1 MAIIRKTFSVSD
13 ISIRVS
19 ADSIEKRVCS
29 LSGVRNASVSVEN
42 QTMTVEFDDD
52 LTSANRIIQAVR
64 EAGYQAYLK
73 ETENLGRKPD
83 EIQPVIGRDLILSA
97 VSAAAALVLA
107 YVPFGTWP
115 AMLLAVCSFA
125 LAGSILPDVK
135 QEIRSGRIAGE
146 TSLLL
151 LAVLAFLS
159 GIWLLIQKD
168 TRAAMFFADASWALL
183 SAVLIQR
190 WMLHRRQTFLKSRSS
205 IRSSLPPTASVYENH
220 HETLAPVSDLKVDQV
235 IVIRPGETVPADGR
249 VIRGFAIMDE
259 SSLTGWD
266 KPVEKSKGSYVYAN
280 SRCLK
285 GSIDLKTEKVGNTTA
300 MMRLAEMA
308 EKTASDSSFRSPF
321 KSFTGKLFFYVILA
335 VLLSGFGWYYS
346 SHDAAFALTS
356 ALSVLACSALA
367 ALPMISAN
375 AVMNTAR
382 TAASEHILFR
392 STDALE
398 MTGRID
404 TAVMEQDN
412 TITDNEL
419 SVTDFIPAR
428 EMTAGEFEYIAY
440 ALQSRSDKPF
450 ARAITRYLKTR
461 KISGIDRQEF
471 SRLSSKGR
479 QAIKTMSR
487 YKAGFMDEI
496 ISRGIDTSA
505 WDQTISSLRKEG
517 KRVLLFTEDD
527 RIIGVIAAIR
537 PLIPG
542 AHEAVRALKRMDI
555 DICLLTDGSQDESDL
570 LSKNL
575 RLENVIYQPARYEVE
590 RLLQNLSD
598 SNNVSAYLSSDPER
612 IASLPA
618 DVTAVIGTGANTS
631 YEHAG
636 LQLTRKRLGDFVH
649 AVELS
654 RNLNSRIQNAQVA
667 VILYHAAAVSL
678 FGFLLPQ
685 FLPLRLPL
693 AVPLICSLA
702 AIYLAS
708 RFR

>member
-1 MAIIRKTFSVSD
+1 MAVFFALLQPGDTVMGMNLAHGGHLSHGSPANFSGAYFNIVPYGVND
-13 ISIRVS
+13 QGVIDYDEVRRIAIECRPKLIVAGAS
-19 ADSIEKRVCS
+19 AY
-29 LSGVRNASVSVEN
+29 A
-42 QTMTVEFDDD
+42 
-52 LTSANRIIQAVR
+52 RIIDFKRFR
-64 EAGYQAYLK
+64 EIADEVGAYLMVDIAHIAGLVAAGLHPSPIPYAHVTTTTTHK
-73 ETENLGRKPD
+73 TLRGPR
-83 EIQPVIGRDLILSA
+83 GGMILS
-97 VSAAAALVLA
+97 
-107 YVPFGTWP
+107 
-115 AMLLAVCSFA
+115 
-125 LAGSILPDVK
+125 
-135 QEIRSGRIAGE
+135 
-146 TSLLL
+146 
-151 LAVLAFLS
+151 
-159 GIWLLIQKD
+159 
-168 TRAAMFFADASWALL
+168 DAE
-183 SAVLIQR
+183 
-190 WMLHRRQTFLKSRSS
+190 F
-205 IRSSLPPTASVYENH
+205 
-220 HETLAPVSDLKVDQV
+220 
-235 IVIRPGETVPADGR
+235 
-249 VIRGFAIMDE
+249 
-259 SSLTGWD
+259 
-266 KPVEKSKGSYVYAN
+266 
-280 SRCLK
+280 
-285 GSIDLKTEKVGNTTA
+285 
-300 MMRLAEMA
+300 
-308 EKTASDSSFRSPF
+308 
-321 KSFTGKLFFYVILA
+321 
-335 VLLSGFGWYYS
+335 
-346 SHDAAFALTS
+346 
-356 ALSVLACSALA
+356 
-367 ALPMISAN
+367 
-375 AVMNTAR
+375 
-382 TAASEHILFR
+382 ASEHKLNKAIFPGTQGGPLMHVIAAKAVCFR
-392 STDALE
+392 EALDPSF
-398 MTGRID
+398 R
-404 TAVMEQDN
+404 V
-412 TITDNEL
+412 
-419 SVTDFIPAR
+419 
-428 EMTAGEFEYIAY
+428 Y
-440 ALQSRSDKPF
+440 AENIVKNSKALC
-450 ARAITRYLKTR
+450 
-461 KISGIDRQEF
+461 SG
-471 SRLSSKGR
+471 L
-479 QAIKTMSR
+479 
-487 YKAGFMDEI
+487 

>member
-1 MAIIRKTFSVSD
+1 
-13 ISIRVS
+13 
-19 ADSIEKRVCS
+19 
-29 LSGVRNASVSVEN
+29 
-42 QTMTVEFDDD
+42 
-52 LTSANRIIQAVR
+52 
-64 EAGYQAYLK
+64 
-73 ETENLGRKPD
+73 
-83 EIQPVIGRDLILSA
+83 
-97 VSAAAALVLA
+97 
-107 YVPFGTWP
+107 
-115 AMLLAVCSFA
+115 
-125 LAGSILPDVK
+125 
-135 QEIRSGRIAGE
+135 
-146 TSLLL
+146 
-151 LAVLAFLS
+151 
-159 GIWLLIQKD
+159 
-168 TRAAMFFADASWALL
+168 
-183 SAVLIQR
+183 
-190 WMLHRRQTFLKSRSS
+190 
-205 IRSSLPPTASVYENH
+205 
-220 HETLAPVSDLKVDQV
+220 
-235 IVIRPGETVPADGR
+235 
-249 VIRGFAIMDE
+249 
-259 SSLTGWD
+259 
-266 KPVEKSKGSYVYAN
+266 
-280 SRCLK
+280 
-285 GSIDLKTEKVGNTTA
+285 
-300 MMRLAEMA
+300 
-308 EKTASDSSFRSPF
+308 
-321 KSFTGKLFFYVILA
+321 
-335 VLLSGFGWYYS
+335 
-346 SHDAAFALTS
+346 
-356 ALSVLACSALA
+356 
-367 ALPMISAN
+367 
-375 AVMNTAR
+375 
-382 TAASEHILFR
+382 
-392 STDALE
+392 
-398 MTGRID
+398 
-404 TAVMEQDN
+404 
-412 TITDNEL
+412 
-419 SVTDFIPAR
+419 
-428 EMTAGEFEYIAY
+428 
-440 ALQSRSDKPF
+440 
-450 ARAITRYLKTR
+450 
-461 KISGIDRQEF
+461 
-471 SRLSSKGR
+471 
-479 QAIKTMSR
+479 MSR

-654 RNLNSRIQNAQVA
+654 RNLNSRIQNAQMA